1 MRGRVV
7 VERDVAGLGV
17 EVDGG
22 DDEVRGA
29 DVGGRFGEEGEEG
42 DVGSVMVVGLV
53 VADYAG
59 GVGGARG
66 RGWVQ
71 GRHAVGRCLG

>member
-7 VERDVAGLGV
+7 VEGDVAGAGV

-22 DDEVRGA
+22 DDEVGGA
-29 DVGGRFGEEGEEG
+29 DVGGRFGEEREEG
-42 DVGSVMVVGLV
+42 DVGAVVVVGLV

-59 GVGGARG
+59 GLGCGRGRGRG
-66 RGWVQ
+66 RGWD
-71 GRHAVGRCLG
+71 